1 MPEAS
6 GLTYMEGAVEG
17 GADDWGEVV
26 TRQPYRKVRLD
37 HLLSKEQKLILFKID
52 SKEIYY
58 HAHCLVLSVL
68 KKYIQGVEFGTSNY
82 IKIWAHSSD
91 GQSARLISVR
101 SMVRFH
107 LSPPKVL

>member
-37 HLLSKEQKLILFKID
+37 HLLSKEE
-52 SKEIYY
+52 SKGWFIIERSKSDCDFERYR
-58 HAHCLVLSVL
+58 
-68 KKYIQGVEFGTSNY
+68 KFDKFTWSNLR
-82 IKIWAHSSD
+82 D
-91 GQSARLISVR
+91 ISK
-101 SMVRFH
+101 S
-107 LSPPKVL
+107 